1 MAWNHGLLTDS
12 GSFQMVS
19 LLKLANITEEGV
31 EFENPHD
38 GKKMMLTPEISIGLQ
53 NSIGTDI
60 MMQLNDIISLLTTG
74 PHMEEAMWQ
83 SVYWLDCSIKA
94 HKHPTKQNLFPIV
107 QGSLDECLHRL
118 SAKELVK
125 HDSPGY
131 AIGSLSRGKA
141 NVIILANA
149 YLHTTM
155 TKDTT
160 RCHLITIHNIAFQMC
175 LMCNIHHAIVMDQF
189 PLFICEFMQTRFG
202 KTVPLWI
209 VEALKSVNAD
219 LTVADENSSYT
230 AVPIDGD
237 SQKEPSY

>member
-1 MAWNHGLLTDS
+1 LLHSAGSLHKFMAWNHGLLTDS

-131 AIGSLSRGKA
+131 AIGSLSGGKA
-141 NVIILANA
+141 NVIILAN
-149 YLHTTM
+149 
-155 TKDTT
+155 
-160 RCHLITIHNIAFQMC
+160 
-175 LMCNIHHAIVMDQF
+175 
-189 PLFICEFMQTRFG
+189 
-202 KTVPLWI
+202 
-209 VEALKSVNAD
+209 
-219 LTVADENSSYT
+219 
-230 AVPIDGD
+230 
-237 SQKEPSY
+237 